1 MGILCVCV
9 RERGVGDGWV
19 CVWGGGGAGGW
30 GGNLPGIQLGH
41 GGNIIVLSI

>member
-1 MGILCVCV
+1 MCEREGGWRRVGVCV
-9 RERGVGDGWV
+9 GGW
-19 CVWGGGGAGGW
+19 GAGGW